1 MEICGT
7 ETLNATLNATF
18 WTEHDK
24 KMEEYGKEH
33 GFILKAPANLTQF
46 ACPDSLMPD
55 LTHTYSGFDHSSYV
69 VKPDGRLYGY
79 NISYTHQRVPAFGN
93 FSWDNDRFCVSYA
106 DMLDYE
112 SDYESDGV
120 FQLTYN
126 ACYDDSPPP
135 KCKDHLKFLSYF
147 NPISLSITICFLL
160 LTIGIFFWYKN
171 INMRERSNMMKMA
184 FLVNLTIAYIV
195 R

>member
-1 MEICGT
+1 
-7 ETLNATLNATF
+7 
-18 WTEHDK
+18 
-24 KMEEYGKEH
+24 
-33 GFILKAPANLTQF
+33 
-46 ACPDSLMPD
+46 
-55 LTHTYSGFDHSSYV
+55 
-69 VKPDGRLYGY
+69 
-79 NISYTHQRVPAFGN
+79 
-93 FSWDNDRFCVSYA
+93 
-106 DMLDYE
+106 MLDYE

-147 NPISLSITICFLL
+147 NPISLSISIFFLL

-171 INMRERSNMMKMA
+171 ISMRDRSNMMKIA